1 MSAPSTGRWS
11 IGLDVGGTKISGG
24 LVDPRT
30 GQILIRRQV
39 PTGSEQGGARVLER
53 VATVASELASESL
66 AMGDTVQGVGLGV
79 AELVDS
85 AGRIRS
91 AQTIDWMEIDVRG
104 ALNHIAP
111 VAIDSDVRTA
121 ALAESRFGTGRAD
134 WSFVYVTVGTG
145 ISSCLV
151 QNGVPYGGSRGNAL
165 VLASAPVTSVCSRCG
180 ASQDTVLEN
189 VASGPALAARYR
201 DRVGREVVHGQ
212 QVFSALDS
220 GDLDAWHV
228 ISSAGDALGNA
239 VGWLVNVLDPDAVVV
254 GGGLGVAGGLYWDRF
269 VASTRAH
276 VWSPATRE
284 LQIVPAGLG
293 SDSGIVGAALMA
305 VG

>member
-1 MSAPSTGRWS
+1 
-11 IGLDVGGTKISGG
+11 
-24 LVDPRT
+24 
-30 GQILIRRQV
+30 
-39 PTGSEQGGARVLER
+39 
-53 VATVASELASESL
+53 
-66 AMGDTVQGVGLGV
+66 MGDTVQGVGLGV

-111 VAIDSDVRTA
+111 VTIDSD
-121 ALAESRFGTGRAD
+121 
-134 WSFVYVTVGTG
+134 VTVGTG